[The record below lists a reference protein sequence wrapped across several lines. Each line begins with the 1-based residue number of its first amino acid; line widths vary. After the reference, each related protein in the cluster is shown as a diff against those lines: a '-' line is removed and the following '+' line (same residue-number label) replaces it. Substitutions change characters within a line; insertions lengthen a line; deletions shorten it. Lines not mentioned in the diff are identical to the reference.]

1 MTCFSISAFILIF
14 PFPFCGQHNT
24 APLYLYSYLSTIPKA
39 IDETLARGTSQDCI
53 NLHMRI
59 DSRYQACIKDWYS
72 GFAATS
78 NQMDR
83 VLYWKLNEHPD
94 YARHNLA
101 MMRGKLESY
110 CFAVNAVDTPVPNT
124 TEVNVTTNL
133 TLHLTFEEARQ
144 KIEDMTALN
153 QEQTEEVIEK
163 IDELEE
169 ISKED
174 TSRKKKW
181 EKVKP
186 ILIFALDKGADIAT
200 AIMALV
206 LQMKLGL

>member
-1 MTCFSISAFILIF
+1 M
-14 PFPFCGQHNT
+14 
-24 APLYLYSYLSTIPKA
+24 KA
-39 IDETLARGTSQDCI
+39 ISKKHIDMAREDIKAINETLQHGSNQDCI
-53 NLHMRI
+53 NLHRTI

-72 GFAATS
+72 GFTAITS
-78 NQMDR
+78 QMNT
-83 VLYWKLNEHPD
+83 VLYWKFTEHPD
-94 YARHNLA
+94 YARHNLM

-110 CFAVNAVDTPVPNT
+110 CFAVNAIDTPEPNS
-124 TEVNVTTNL
+124 TEVNVTTNVTIYL
-133 TLHLTFEEARQ
+133 SFDEARR

-153 QEQTEEVIEK
+153 QEQTDEVIEK
-163 IDELEE
+163 IDELEA

-174 TSRKKKW
+174 ISRKKKW

-186 ILIFALDKGADIAT
+186 ILAFALDKGADIAT